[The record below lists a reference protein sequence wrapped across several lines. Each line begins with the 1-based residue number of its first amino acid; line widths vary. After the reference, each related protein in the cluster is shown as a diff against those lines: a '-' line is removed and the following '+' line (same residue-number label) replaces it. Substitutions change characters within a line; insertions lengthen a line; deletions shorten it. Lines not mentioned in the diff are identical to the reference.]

1 MSHMEVV
8 RAKVDGA
15 TKAAAEAILESLGFL
30 PAEAIRLFYQE
41 IIARNAIPFPVGPPQ
56 GGLIVPKLRQGEVY
70 PDVFASRMPS
80 VQAET
85 WGPPGRG
92 SEMLQLLIAFR
103 QKRAARKTKKA
114 GKRAE
119 HRARSPKSPD

>member
-1 MSHMEVV
+1 MSHMEFV

-15 TKAAAEAILESLGFL
+15 TKATAEAILESLGFL

-41 IIARNAIPFPVGPPQ
+41 IVTRNAMPFPVGPPE
-56 GGLIVPKLRQGEVY
+56 GGLIVPKLMPGEVY
-70 PDVFASRMPS
+70 PEVFANRMPS
-80 VQAET
+80 VQSET

-103 QKRAARKTKKA
+103 EKRAARKTKKA

-119 HRARSPKSPD
+119 HRARSPKSLD